1 LSFKTQNVEKISVIR
16 QKEQEDPVLTM
27 GQELAMLKLDNIEK
41 DATIQT
47 LGRQLA
53 LVKLEL
59 IQMKG
64 GGA

>member
-1 LSFKTQNVEKISVIR
+1 LMKFQNVKPITVIR
-16 QKEQEDPVLTM
+16 QEEQEDPVLTM
-27 GQELAMLKLDNIEK
+27 GQELVMLKLDNIEK

-47 LGRQLA
+47 LGQQLA
-53 LVKLEL
+53 LIKLEL